1 MDVKSYLP
9 AEVISQ
15 TNPSESDN
23 DQSEASGKFLEFD
36 PDLEEYLQ
44 ISEDLENFDEQEYG
58 SDLDEYLNELSEQ
71 IEDSN
76 AIKDDH
82 SPGPEDLNISIDGV
96 GHRGEDELDD
106 KDTLNENESESE
118 LK

>member
-23 DQSEASGKFLEFD
+23 EQSEASGKFLEFD

-58 SDLDEYLNELSEQ
+58 SDLDDYLNELSEQ
-71 IEDSN
+71 IEDSD
-76 AIKDDH
+76 ATKDDH
-82 SPGPEDLNISIDGV
+82 SLGDVDLNISTDGV
-96 GHRGEDELDD
+96 EHREDDELDN
-106 KDTLNENESESE
+106 KDT
-118 LK
+118 

>member
-9 AEVISQ
+9 VEVISFE
-15 TNPSESDN
+15 TNPSESEN
-23 DQSEASGKFLEFD
+23 GQSEASGKFLEFD

-71 IEDSN
+71 IQDSD
-76 AIKDDH
+76 AIKAD
-82 SPGPEDLNISIDGV
+82 SRSEEDLNFSIDNATQGN
-96 GHRGEDELDD
+96 EDD
-106 KDTLNENESESE
+106 KDD
-118 LK
+118 